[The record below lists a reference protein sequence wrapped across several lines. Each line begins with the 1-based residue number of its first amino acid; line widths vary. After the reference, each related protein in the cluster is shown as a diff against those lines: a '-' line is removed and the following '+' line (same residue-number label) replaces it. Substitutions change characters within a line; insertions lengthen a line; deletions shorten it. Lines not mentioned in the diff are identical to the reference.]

1 MALGELETANKSLA
15 IRDLPPPSNPNEPEE
30 IKMQEKDAFV
40 MSSTTGQMNEAYDRL
55 RGIDYLASQSS
66 LLTDLT
72 GGIKIG
78 GNFITKPE
86 NKVNEAMKGYYLLT
100 YSPPAGTFGEIRKYH
115 KIKIN
120 VKKPDIEVHSR
131 KGFTGFPEPEETS
144 TIDPLWAA
152 IYSPFKNSDL
162 QVSLSS
168 GYIHDPQKGYLIR
181 SWLHLNPVCI
191 TSDIEGFVQDRSN
204 YHYQF
209 RIREENLQW
218 VKEHGIR
225 FSLFLPIKKPGDYYV
240 RAVVKDSVSGKVGS
254 SYQAVQIPDVKK
266 RSLTLSDIFV
276 INSEESVAWLKSGI
290 AEDISQKQIEPV
302 LKRDASRSP
311 ALREYAPGDSFEYAA
326 MVYNAKRDQL
336 PGLEQQIILY
346 KDGAEFT
353 RTEAKPIT
361 SGDGADGNRIFIR
374 EKLFLNDAYQEG
386 DYVLQLLVR
395 DKRAKN
401 SITAGTLSFR
411 VAPK

>member
-1 MALGELETANKSLA
+1 M
-15 IRDLPPPSNPNEPEE
+15 
-30 IKMQEKDAFV
+30 
-40 MSSTTGQMNEAYDRL
+40 
-55 RGIDYLASQSS
+55 
-66 LLTDLT
+66 
-72 GGIKIG
+72 
-78 GNFITKPE
+78 
-86 NKVNEAMKGYYLLT
+86 
-100 YSPPAGTFGEIRKYH
+100 
-115 KIKIN
+115 
-120 VKKPDIEVHSR
+120 
-131 KGFTGFPEPEETS
+131 
-144 TIDPLWAA
+144 
-152 IYSPFKNSDL
+152 
-162 QVSLSS
+162 
-168 GYIHDPQKGYLIR
+168 
-181 SWLHLNPVCI
+181 
-191 TSDIEGFVQDRSN
+191 
-204 YHYQF
+204 
-209 RIREENLQW
+209 
-218 VKEHGIR
+218 KEHGIR